1 MGLGGNYTLKKARL
15 RGSKIRIIR
24 AIRVRK
30 SQGRNQSCSISST
43 LSPVALEI

>member
-24 AIRVRK
+24 AIRVQK
-30 SQGRNQSCSISST
+30 K
-43 LSPVALEI
+43 